1 MNTVQLNIKPDTGK
15 DREDSTTNEYHIS
28 MYHTTNTIKEP
39 GPIMCNQTPEW
50 HKTAT
55 NNYS

>member
-39 GPIMCNQTPEW
+39 GPIMCNQTPE
-50 HKTAT
+50 
-55 NNYS
+55 